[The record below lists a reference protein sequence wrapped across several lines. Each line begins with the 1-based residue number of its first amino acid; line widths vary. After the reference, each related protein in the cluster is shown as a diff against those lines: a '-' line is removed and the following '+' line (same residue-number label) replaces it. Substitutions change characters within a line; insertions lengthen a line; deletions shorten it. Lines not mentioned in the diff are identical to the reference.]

1 MASEVHVG
9 DIGTVI
15 QVTIKDSSGTAIDI
29 SGASTKSILVL
40 KPDGTEVTW
49 DAEYVTDGS
58 DGAINYTTVSG
69 DLNVAG
75 VCYLQPQIVW
85 ASGVSFSAAKQ
96 HLLVHPTVG

>member
-15 QVTIKDSSGTAIDI
+15 QVTLQDAGTAIDI

-49 DAEYVTDGS
+49 TAEFVTDGS
-58 DGAINYTTVSG
+58 DGAIKYTTASG

-75 VCYLQPQIVW
+75 VWYLQPQIVF
-85 ASGVSFSAAKQ
+85 ASGVSFAAASQ